1 MRSRRAVVLW
11 FAAVAYAVAI
21 FIASSLPAPTPEPGT
36 VPVGDKALHALEYG
50 VFTLL
55 LAAATSTVRNPR
67 VNSRAA
73 LIAFTVAALYGLTDE
88 LHQTFVPSRVG
99 DSLDFVWD
107 VVGAAVAAAAFHV
120 WRSRVSRV
128 APVSETSPR

>member
-21 FIASSLPAPTPEPGT
+21 FIASSLPAPTPAPGT

-50 VFTLL
+50 LFTLL

-67 VNSRAA
+67 VSSRAA
-73 LIAFTVAALYGLTDE
+73 LIAFAVAALYGLTDE

-107 VVGAAVAAAAFHV
+107 VVGAAVAATTFHV
-120 WRSRVSRV
+120 WRSRVSRA
-128 APVSETSPR
+128 APVSETPPR

>member
-21 FIASSLPAPTPEPGT
+21 FIASSLPAPTPGPGT

-50 VFTLL
+50 LFTLL

-73 LIAFTVAALYGLTDE
+73 LIAFAVAALYGLTDE

-120 WRSRVSRV
+120 WRSRVSRA